1 MEGVWERS
9 LSPERIAFLAQ
20 SRIPEIIFC
29 NTVLLVI
36 ATAGLLVRLFVRIR
50 YLTGINLDDILC
62 VTSWV
67 FTFVLCVACILMTKY
82 GFGKHIGTVESFSDR
97 AMFLKLD
104 FVTMLAYVLALGAIK
119 ISFCLLYLHI
129 FPGKK
134 FRMACWLVLAIL
146 VAETIEEVLVVIFQC
161 WPVYKAWDATGLVEG
176 KCVDMTVFYYA
187 NFGIKLATDVALFA
201 MPIPKLLRLKMA
213 VGKRVGLVMMFSLGL
228 LVCVTSIIRVTYFNP
243 FSEDHTWVL
252 VDAMNWS
259 CVEVAVAIFI
269 ACIPSFKT
277 FISYRFPTLQRLL
290 GLASKDESIG
300 PSKLYGSS
308 TRRTYNGLS
317 TRGRNSIKLKPVT
330 GHSRADVETSHNG
343 SQERIMHA
351 GIQVTT
357 DVSVQQTV

>member
-1 MEGVWERS
+1 MAAVWERS
-9 LSPERIAFLAQ
+9 LSPERIAYLAQ

-29 NTVLLVI
+29 NTALLII

-50 YLTGINLDDILC
+50 YLTGINLDDLLC
-62 VTSWV
+62 VASWI
-67 FTFVLCVACILMTKY
+67 FTFVLCVTCIMMTKY
-82 GFGKHIGTVESFSDR
+82 GFGKHIGTVQDFGDR

-104 FVTMLAYVLALGAIK
+104 FVTMLSYVLALGAIK

-129 FPGKK
+129 FPGNK
-134 FRMACWLVLAIL
+134 FRMACWWLLAIL

-161 WPVYKAWDATGLVEG
+161 WPVHKAWDATGLVEG
-176 KCVDMTVFYYA
+176 ECVDMTLFYYA

-201 MPIPKLLRLKMA
+201 MPIPKVMRLKMA

-277 FISYRFPTLQRLL
+277 FINYRSPTLQRLL
-290 GLASKDESIG
+290 GLANGDDSAS
-300 PSKLYGSS
+300 PSNMYGTS
-308 TRRTYNGLS
+308 TVRTYNGFS
-317 TRGRNSIKLKPVT
+317 TGGRSSIKLKPVT
-330 GHSRADVETSHNG
+330 GHSRADVEASHNG
-343 SQERIMHA
+343 SQERIIHA

-357 DVSVQQTV
+357 HVSVKETF